1 MSHYI
6 GYGVSPWGTGPWG
19 DGYPETGPDAQGGK
33 AYAVGDRVVRVELEI
48 EPLHFAITGFG
59 DALNPRSWQIQDPA
73 TGRLWNLLSVRQVDN
88 KIYEIL
94 TLESLPRY
102 FTELELASFDLVT
115 LDGIPYPTLRFLFN
129 GCYLAVNNTSDS
141 RLTANGVVQ
150 KDITNAMVP
159 QINADTS
166 QLAIGTVYGDLV
178 SGTLE
183 IDSAGDYTSQSG
195 VPFVKKLILR
205 RLIARKGDFFH
216 LPDYGIGL
224 RVKEPLPVNDLR
236 KLAAAIEQE
245 VNKEPEV
252 QASKAN
258 LSYSASAS
266 ALNVQILV
274 RLKPNG
280 QTAQVALTVPTGL
293 VQL

>member
-1 MSHYI
+1 M
-6 GYGVSPWGTGPWG
+6 PWGLGSWG
-19 DGYPETGPDAQGGK
+19 TSYDSGIVESNGL
-33 AYAVGDRVVRVELEI
+33 AYAVGDRVVRVELTA
-48 EPLHFAITGFG
+48 EPLHFSNTGEG
-59 DALNPRSWQIQDPA
+59 DALNPRTWRIQDPA
-73 TGRLWNLLSVRQVDN
+73 TGRLWTLLSVRQVDS
-88 KIYEIL
+88 KTFEIL
-94 TLESLPRY
+94 TLESLPKH

-115 LDGIPYPTLRFLFN
+115 VLGVPFPTLQFLFN
-129 GCYLAVNNTSDS
+129 GCYLAANNTSDS

-150 KDITNAMVP
+150 KDITNAIAP
-159 QINADTS
+159 TS
-166 QLAIGTVYGDLV
+166 TTSSGDLNGGNPYGDLV

-195 VPFVKKLILR
+195 VSFVKKLILR
-205 RLIARKGDFFH
+205 RLIAKKGDFFH
-216 LPDYGIGL
+216 IPSYGVGL

-245 VNKEPEV
+245 VNREPEV

-266 ALNVQILV
+266 ALNVQVLV

-280 QTAQVALTVPTGL
+280 QTAQVSLTVPTGL

>member
-33 AYAVGDRVVRVELEI
+33 AYAIGDRVVRVQLEI

-88 KIYEIL
+88 KTYEIL
-94 TLESLPRY
+94 TLETLPRY

-115 LDGIPYPTLRFLFN
+115 VDGIPYPTLRFPFN
-129 GCYLAVNNTSDS
+129 GCYLSVNNTADS
-141 RLTANGVVQ
+141 RLAASGVVQ
-150 KDITNAMVP
+150 KDYKLV
-159 QINADTS
+159 
-166 QLAIGTVYGDLV
+166 IGAGYGDLE

-183 IDSAGDYTSQSG
+183 INSSGDYVSESG
-195 VPFVKKLILR
+195 VSFVKKLILR
-205 RLIARKGDFFH
+205 RLIAKKGDFFH
-216 LPDYGIGL
+216 LPNYGIGL

-258 LSYSASAS
+258 LSYSASAA